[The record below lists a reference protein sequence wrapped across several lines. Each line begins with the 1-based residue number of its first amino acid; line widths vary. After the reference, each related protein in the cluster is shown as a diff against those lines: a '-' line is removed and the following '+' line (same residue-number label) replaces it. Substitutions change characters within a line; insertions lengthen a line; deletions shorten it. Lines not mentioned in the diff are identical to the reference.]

1 MEYKDYYQILGVKKG
16 ASEKEIK
23 SAYRKLARKYHPDVN
38 PGNKDA
44 EAKFKEI
51 NEAHAVLTDPEKR
64 KKYDTLGPDWEKR
77 FRQPTGGGGNYTYTN
92 YPGGTGAGAADFSD
106 FFDTLFGQRG
116 TTGTTG
122 TAGNQGGGFDFDL
135 GSIFGRGN
143 KARARGPERGSDVEQ
158 PIDVTL
164 EEAYTGSERA
174 FTLQSQQ
181 ECPTCHGTG
190 MVKDEICPTCHG
202 SGVIAKT
209 KRLDVKI
216 PAGVKEGSRIRI
228 AGEGNPG
235 TAGGKNGDLF
245 LIVHMAADP
254 RFRRDGDDLYTD
266 VEVPVTRLVLGGE
279 VEVNTLHGRI
289 TMKVPPA
296 SQNGRTLRL
305 QGQGMPRLR
314 GDEKGN
320 LYVKLNAVLPTSLSD
335 QQRSLFEQLAQA
347 GV

>member
-77 FRQPTGGGGNYTYTN
+77 FRQPSGGPGSYTHTTYPGGGG
-92 YPGGTGAGAADFSD
+92 TGPADFSD
-106 FFDTLFGQRG
+106 FFETLFGQRG
-116 TTGTTG
+116 GTG
-122 TAGNQGGGFDFDL
+122 TAENQGGGFDFDL

-143 KARARGPERGSDVEQ
+143 RTRTRGPERGSDVEQ

-164 EEAYTGSERA
+164 EEAYKGSERA

-190 MVKDEICPTCHG
+190 TVKDAICPTCHG
-202 SGVIAKT
+202 SGTIAKT
-209 KRLDVKI
+209 KRLDVKV

-228 AGEGNPG
+228 TGEGNPG
-235 TAGGKNGDLF
+235 SAGGKNGDLF
-245 LIVHMAADP
+245 LVVHMVPDP
-254 RFRRDGDDLYTD
+254 RFRREGDDLYTD

-279 VEVNTLHGRI
+279 VEVPTLNGRV
-289 TMKVPPA
+289 TMKVPSA

-314 GDEKGN
+314 GGEKGN
-320 LYVKLNAVLPTSLSD
+320 LYVKLNAVLPTSLSE
-335 QQRSLFEQLAQA
+335 QQRTLFEQLAKA
-347 GV
+347 GI